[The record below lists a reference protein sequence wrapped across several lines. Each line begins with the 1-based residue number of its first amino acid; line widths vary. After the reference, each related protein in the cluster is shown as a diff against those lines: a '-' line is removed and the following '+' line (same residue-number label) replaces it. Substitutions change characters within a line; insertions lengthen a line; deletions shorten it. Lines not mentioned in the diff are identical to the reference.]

1 MIESITDTFNAPLKQ
16 EFIGI
21 LNYRVYVKDK
31 WMRLNDAIEDIVD
44 SYIAYLDERSN
55 EVLFIDL
62 SKGMKVD

>member
-1 MIESITDTFNAPLKQ
+1 M
-16 EFIGI
+16 
-21 LNYRVYVKDK
+21 KDK

>member
-1 MIESITDTFNAPLKQ
+1 M
-16 EFIGI
+16 
-21 LNYRVYVKDK
+21 YVKDK